1 MHRLLLLDYDGL
13 LYPGQPNR
21 RDTSWMPWLVEVLR
35 PWSDVRIVL
44 HSTGIYSSALPDR
57 SHLSEMAPRLI
68 GSTYGLPHKDA
79 LEAAL
84 RVNKQRVDHH
94 LMVIAHSTVLPE
106 GQFNILVCDA
116 ELGLSAQKTQAALSA
131 WLWRTR
137 PPLRNVFGARLSKGV
152 GEHVLY
158 LDFDGVLHH
167 EDVRW
172 SLKRGPFLNAPGHS
186 LFEHAAL
193 LEDLLKPYPQVHI
206 VLSTTWAR
214 VFSCYGAAKRLP
226 PGLRDRVVGATWHS
240 AMPEQAFK
248 DKPRGTQVLE
258 DVRRRRPAH
267 WLALDDTDE
276 GWPLE
281 ASDHVLITD
290 EQLGISAPGMAE
302 RIAAALRRMHCL

>member
-13 LYPGQPNR
+13 LYLGEPSQ
-21 RDTSWMPWLVEVLR
+21 RDTTWIPWLVEALR
-35 PWSDVRIVL
+35 PWNDVRIVL
-44 HSTGIYSSALPDR
+44 HCAGAHRFAPRD
-57 SHLSEMAPRLI
+57 SHQLRELAPRLI
-68 GSTYGLPHKDA
+68 GSTYGLPPKDA
-79 LEAAL
+79 LEATL
-84 RVNKQRVDHH
+84 RVNKQWVDHH
-94 LMVIAHSTVLPE
+94 LVVIAHSTVLPE
-106 GQFNILVCDA
+106 GQFNVLVCDA
-116 ELGLSAQKTQAALSA
+116 ELGLSARKTQAALSA

-137 PPLRNVFGARLSKGV
+137 PPLRDVFGNRMPKGS

-193 LEDLLKPYPQVHI
+193 LEELLQPYPQLNI

-214 VFSCYGAAKRLP
+214 VYSCYGAAKRLP
-226 PGLRDRVVGATWHS
+226 PGLRNRVIGATWHS

-258 DVRRRRPAH
+258 DVGRRRPAH

-281 ASDHVLITD
+281 ARDHVLITD
-290 EQLGISAPGMAE
+290 EQLGISASGMAE
-302 RIAAALRRMHCL
+302 RIAAALQRIHRI